1 MFIQVCEFISME
13 CSDFVFVFHSMTPHN
28 NLANY
33 EEKVVDFYAIIFLC
47 ILLIKTSNTTVFI
60 HLKINSHL
68 LFKAL
73 LPSSYTPHRLPSF
86 MIFFTSLQVNKLSR
100 CHRCVFCIIKFKS
113 QEKSWKS
120 TLREARERRERNVL
134 IQDRWFVRIIQSS

>member
-73 LPSSYTPHRLPSF
+73 LPSSYTPTSIAVF
-86 MIFFTSLQVNKLSR
+86 YDIFYKLTSQQVESMSSVRFLHNK
-100 CHRCVFCIIKFKS
+100 I
-113 QEKSWKS
+113 
-120 TLREARERRERNVL
+120 
-134 IQDRWFVRIIQSS
+134 